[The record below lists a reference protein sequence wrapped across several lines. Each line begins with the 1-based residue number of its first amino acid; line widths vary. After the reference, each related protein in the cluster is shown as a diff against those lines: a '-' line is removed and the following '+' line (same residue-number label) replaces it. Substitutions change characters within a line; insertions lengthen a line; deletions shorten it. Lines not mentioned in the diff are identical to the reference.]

1 MENDSTKPT
10 SFDEYIAG
18 YPADVQTVLQQIRET
33 IRQAAPEATEV
44 FSYGIPGFKL
54 HGNLLH
60 FAAYPHHIGLYPTP
74 AGDEA
79 FQQEIAG
86 MRAGKSTVR
95 LPMDRPIPYD
105 LIARITR
112 FRVQE
117 NMERAARKR

>member
-1 MENDSTKPT
+1 MQSAEVKPT
-10 SFDEYIAG
+10 NFDEYIAD
-18 YPADVQTVLQQIRET
+18 YAPEVQETLKQIRET
-33 IRQAAPEATEV
+33 IRRAAPGATEV
-44 FSYGIPGFKL
+44 FTYNIPGFKL

-86 MRAGKSTVR
+86 MRSGKSTVR
-95 LPMDRPIPYD
+95 LPLDQPIPHD

-117 NMERAARKR
+117 NMARAARK